1 MEIIHQEL
9 SRFYF
14 ELKESVEENLEVLL
28 GLEILVGHPILN
40 LNTMIR
46 SISTNNRDII
56 SQDFLYDVITEV
68 KELDY
73 NISDKLTF
81 QTQSHKISFQEAEGE
96 AGYSLLKISNTNDE
110 HFIILAFHYQG
121 LILVVKAYSELNE
134 EIRKLLSSVG

>member
-28 GLEILVGHPILN
+28 GLEILVGHPVFN
-40 LNTMIR
+40 LNTAIR

-56 SQDFLYDVITEV
+56 SQDFLYDVLTEV

-73 NISDKLTF
+73 TFGDKLSY
-81 QTQSHKISFQEAEGE
+81 QTELHKIIFQEAEGE
-96 AGYSLLKISNTNDE
+96 AEYSLLKISNMNEE
-110 HFIILAFHYQG
+110 HFIILAFRYQG
-121 LILVVKAYSELNE
+121 SILVVKAYSELNE
-134 EIRKLLSSVG
+134 DIRQLLSNVG